1 MSTKGTRTRTE
12 GRELIMERIFE
23 APKELVYEAHVSP
36 DHINRWWGPTGW
48 ETHSYEMAVEPNGI
62 WHYCMRSSDD
72 GQESW
77 GIATYQQVV
86 PTERLVY
93 EDAFADQYGNELSG
107 MPKMLVHLDFAEE
120 GNQTKLT
127 SRTRFESEE
136 ELQKIIDMQAVEG
149 MSETY
154 DRLAEYLNDL
164 QKNKEEGQS

>member
-36 DHINRWWGPTGW
+36 DRINRWWGPTGW

-62 WHYCMRSSDD
+62 WHYCMRSSED

-77 GIATYQQVV
+77 GKATYQEVV

-107 MPKMLVHLDFAEE
+107 MPKMLVQLDFSEE
-120 GNQTKLT
+120 SNQTKLT